1 VLRDARALLLEGSGC
16 DRERSENVEQD
27 SSRAITDSLRAK
39 VFEAIER
46 TEHLV
51 AQVPLDRLNW
61 APEFSGAG
69 AAPRDFGHLMGH
81 LLDCL
86 AGFCAVFA
94 AGFPAELAELQEL
107 RSYPVNQFCSP
118 EEARKGL
125 RMFAGHIDRGFQC
138 CTDGDLARR
147 IATVFVPEGETVLT
161 LLLGNFE
168 HLTNHK
174 YQLFLQLKFSGALVG
189 TKDLYHLRGPAGEL
203 RSE

>member
-1 VLRDARALLLEGSGC
+1 MHVPCCEQAAGATENGA
-16 DRERSENVEQD
+16 ENVERV
-27 SSRAITDSLRAK
+27 SSRAITDALRAK

-46 TEHLV
+46 TEHMV
-51 AQVPLDRLNW
+51 AQVPLDRLTW
-61 APEFSGAG
+61 APEFPGGG
-69 AAPRDFGHLMGH
+69 AAPRDFGHLLGH

-94 AGFPAELAELQEL
+94 AGFPAELAELQQL
-107 RSYPVNQFCSP
+107 RSYPVNQSCSP

-125 RMFAGHIDRGFQC
+125 RMFAEYIERGFQC
-138 CTDGDLARR
+138 CTDGDLARQ
-147 IATVFVPEGETVLT
+147 IPTVFVREGETLLT

-174 YQLFLQLKFSGALVG
+174 YQLFLQLKFSGVLVG